1 MTLGLDWPMTL
12 PVPAEAPNPSPNL
25 RHPPTK
31 VVHAVAVPS
40 PRSPASPRL
49 LRRNAPNQ
57 LQATNQRMVVPGV
70 HRNPPPIVAGAV
82 TATALNVVSI
92 TSTGVMHF
100 NLNATTEVVAAVP
113 AVADVG
119 VVVKASQVPRGS
131 DQSVDGHPLLPDGRV
146 ATAAATR
153 GASHPTEAP
162 RPAAVDT
169 AGLRSSSSN
178 NHPNPLGGVASVAA

>member
-1 MTLGLDWPMTL
+1 
-12 PVPAEAPNPSPNL
+12 
-25 RHPPTK
+25 
-31 VVHAVAVPS
+31 
-40 PRSPASPRL
+40 
-49 LRRNAPNQ
+49 
-57 LQATNQRMVVPGV
+57 MVVPGV

-119 VVVKASQVPRGS
+119 VVVKARQAHRGS

-169 AGLRSSSSN
+169 AGLHSSSN